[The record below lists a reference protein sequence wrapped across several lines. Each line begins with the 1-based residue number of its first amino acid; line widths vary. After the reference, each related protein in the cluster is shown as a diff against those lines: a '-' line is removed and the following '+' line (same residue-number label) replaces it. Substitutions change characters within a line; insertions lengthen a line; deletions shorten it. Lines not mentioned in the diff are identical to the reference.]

1 MEITAMNIENY
12 QLKDPLHFVFRLDA
26 GSPVGNGHLVRSMVL
41 GMELLGR
48 GHQVKLLSNQLP
60 PALQVKLREKGIA
73 VQIISHQSDG
83 LKEIACIHEER
94 PVDWLVI
101 DHYGIDFHWEKA
113 ARRFAAHIMVID
125 DLANRQHD
133 CDLLLDQNVTNRL
146 QDQYDNLLPRQ
157 CVKAIGWSYLLA
169 RPAFYVQEMC
179 ERAGTLVFLGGGDHS
194 SALEGLIQALL
205 AQTELHP
212 LKILVSSH
220 YLPGIHWQNLIGDC
234 GQVYCDLSD
243 PAPLYRS
250 AKLALVRCGFVSYE
264 LALIGVPTVHIY
276 SSEVQEEVARSLAHL
291 ATGVD
296 ICEEHLTDVE
306 EISDAMN
313 RVSVMEPV
321 PVNEQL
327 SPGALKVAHFLENFH
342 EFR

>member
-1 MEITAMNIENY
+1 MEVTLMKIANAHRHSPM
-12 QLKDPLHFVFRLDA
+12 QFVFRLDA
-26 GSPVGNGHLVRSMVL
+26 GSPVGNGHLMRSMVL
-41 GMELLGR
+41 GMELLDR
-48 GHQVKLLSNQLP
+48 GHQVQILSRQLP
-60 PALQVKLREKGIA
+60 PSLQAMLTEKGIT
-73 VQIISHQSDG
+73 VQIIGQQSDG
-83 LKEIACIHEER
+83 LKEIACIHEEH

-113 ARRFAAHIMVID
+113 ARRFAANIMVID

-133 CDLLLDQNVTNRL
+133 CDLLLDQNITNRL
-146 QDQYDNLLPRQ
+146 QIQYDDLLPRQ

-169 RPAFYVQEMC
+169 RPAFYVGEMC

-205 AQTELHP
+205 THTELHP

-220 YLPGIHWQNLIGDC
+220 YRPVNHWKNLVGDC
-234 GQVYCDLSD
+234 GQVDCDLSD

-250 AKLALVRCGFVSYE
+250 AKLAVVRCGFVSYE

-276 SSEVQEEVARSLAHL
+276 NSQVQEEVARSLAHSG
-291 ATGVD
+291 TGVA

-306 EISDAMN
+306 KLSDAMQ
-313 RVSVMEPV
+313 RVSVMEPL
-321 PVNEQL
+321 PVNQQL
-327 SPGALKVAHFLENFH
+327 SPGALKVAHILENLH
-342 EFR
+342 EYR

>member
-1 MEITAMNIENY
+1 MNVANHR
-12 QLKDPLHFVFRLDA
+12 LKRPLHCVFRLDA
-26 GSPVGNGHLVRSMVL
+26 GSPVGNGHLMRSMVL
-41 GMELLGR
+41 GGELLDR
-48 GHQVKLLSNQLP
+48 GHQVRLLANQLP
-60 PALQVKLREKGIA
+60 TSLQAMLIEKGIA
-73 VQIISHQSDG
+73 VQIIAHQSNG
-83 LKEIACIHEER
+83 LNEMARINEER

-101 DHYGIDFHWEKA
+101 DHYGIDVDWEKS
-113 ARRFAAHIMVID
+113 ARRFAAHTMVID

-146 QDQYDNLLPRQ
+146 QDQYDDLLPRQ
-157 CVKAIGWSYLLA
+157 CFKAIGWSYLLA
-169 RPAFYVQEMC
+169 RPAFYVRGMC

-205 AQTELHP
+205 PQTELHP

-220 YLPGIHWQNLIGDC
+220 YLPVTHWKNLVGDC

-250 AKLALVRCGFVSYE
+250 ARLALVRCGFVSYE

-276 SSEVQEEVARSLAHL
+276 SSEVQEEVAHSLAYL
-291 ATGVD
+291 GAGVA
-296 ICEEHLTDVE
+296 ICEEHLNGVE
-306 EISDAMN
+306 NLSDAMN
-313 RVSVMEPV
+313 RVSVMKPL

-327 SPGALKVAHFLENFH
+327 SPGAIKVAQILENLH
-342 EFR
+342 EYR